1 MARIKQNFDLF
12 EGEDKQVNFT
22 ILDEAGAPVVLTD
35 LDAV

>member
-12 EGEDKQVNFT
+12 EGEDKQINFT
-22 ILDEAGAPVVLTD
+22 ILDDAGLPVDVSA